1 MSFGKEIKEIKKLNE
16 EKNLFLFGFE
26 NPEKN
31 TIDKVLKVVQYLFDG
46 YPTIE
51 GVNYKLEKGWLYAT
65 GANLNEQKIV
75 QLGFKP
81 YKTGFVKKIFNKN
94 NQFVFKID

>member
-1 MSFGKEIKEIKKLNE
+1 MSFREEIKKLKELN
-16 EKNLFLFGFE
+16 KKRNKFLFGFE

-46 YPTIE
+46 YPVVE
-51 GVNYKLEKGWLYAT
+51 GINYKLEKGWLFVT
-65 GANLNEQKIV
+65 DKDLNKQKIV

-81 YKTGFVKKIFNKN
+81 YKNGFVKKIFKDKN
-94 NQFVFKID
+94 FIFKIN